1 MASTN
6 GQYSDPPFGTQSQ
19 STGLGG
25 TPGGEKPNGQYADGV
40 SELGIEPQA
49 SSPQLPGDVH
59 AGGQSYADNSTT
71 PYTDPFAILGTQGSQ
86 TPQDHGSTGSAPDY
100 VPVVGTQVTD
110 TGLGSG
116 SASAP
121 APGRAPASQA
131 SPWKRAGN

>member
-1 MASTN
+1 MADNASN
-6 GQYSDPPFGTQSQ
+6 SQYDNPPFGTQSQ
-19 STGLGG
+19 STGLEGS
-25 TPGGEKPNGQYADGV
+25 PGSAKTNGQYSQDNG
-40 SELGIEPQA
+40 LGAGPQ
-49 SSPQLPGDVH
+49 SSPKLPGDVH
-59 AGGQSYADNSTT
+59 EGGQSYADSATT
-71 PYTDPFAILGTQGSQ
+71 PYTDPFAILGTQGTQ